1 MSQRRLLQ
9 ITTSLLGTIP
19 VALKNKNQTQ
29 GHRTSE
35 FVHAKSADLAKIE
48 NLTSHKDLSNDKSGQ
63 VLF

>member
-9 ITTSLLGTIP
+9 FAPLLGTIP
-19 VALKNKNQTQ
+19 IALKSKNQTL
-29 GHRTSE
+29 GHQTSE

>member
-1 MSQRRLLQ
+1 MATPSPQLPFL
-9 ITTSLLGTIP
+9 
-19 VALKNKNQTQ
+19 ALKSKNQTL
-29 GHRTSE
+29 GHQTSE